1 MKKDIFI
8 KFANNAAKA
17 KAKRLYKNITAE
29 EVAAS
34 LQEEADAFTALA
46 EQLAAEQEDS
56 EALKVVSESLKA
68 VQDAQKALQEKLAEI
83 EKAPAEET
91 TMANGKQKFSNA
103 VADAVKAGLAAN
115 KHVARLRFTNANNA
129 NFNVPYFDEE
139 ITLEDRKLPSFL
151 EACRQIPMSGQ
162 TSVMWNEVEG
172 GTNVAAIVAIGS
184 EKPVKTNSTAAVA
197 AGTATIAEIAKLPL
211 QYKNAAPILQ
221 DIFEKDLADDVN
233 DKVDAQVQAVIATA
247 ANAYA
252 GISLAGKSLWQAI
265 LAVANE
271 VRKNK
276 PAQKAYVWISTD
288 RSVELDL
295 MASNTEGI
303 PYSVDFASKGIE
315 IRTFVPTV
323 TYTKDKIFAAVE
335 GKIRFYNDGME
346 LSTSDQAYWTSNQLG
361 LRAEY
366 LNEVIVLRG
375 SDVKNTLYDDI
386 ATLIAAGE

>member
-29 EVAAS
+29 EVQAS
-34 LQEEADAFTALA
+34 LKEEADAFEALA
-46 EQLAAEQEDS
+46 EQLAAEAEDS
-56 EALKVVSESLKA
+56 EALKVVQEALTKVQEAQTALK
-68 VQDAQKALQEKLAEI
+68 EKLAAI
-83 EKAPAEET
+83 ETAPAPEAP
-91 TMANGKQKFSNA
+91 MANGKQRFSNA
-103 VADAVKAGLAAN
+103 VSDAVKAGL
-115 KHVARLRFTNANNA
+115 VAGQSIAKLRFANANNA
-129 NFNVPYFDEE
+129 NFNVPFFDDE

-162 TSVMWNEVEG
+162 TSVVWNEVES
-172 GTNVAAIVAIGS
+172 GTNVAAIVAIGDA
-184 EKPVKTNSTAAVA
+184 KPVKTNSTSASV
-197 AGTATIAEIAKLPL
+197 AGTNTLAEIVKLPV
-211 QYKNAAPILQ
+211 QYKSAAPILQ

-233 DKVDAQVQAVIATA
+233 DKADAQVQAVIATA
-247 ANAYA
+247 ANAYS
-252 GISLAGKSLWQAI
+252 GVSLAGKALWQAI
-265 LAVANE
+265 LAVANKARE
-271 VRKNK
+271 YK
-276 PAQKAYVWISTD
+276 PAQKVYVWISTE

-315 IRTFVPTV
+315 IRTFVPNA

-335 GKIRFYNDGME
+335 GKIRFYNDG
-346 LSTSDQAYWTSNQLG
+346 LDVSTSDQVYWTTNQIG

-375 SDVKNTLYDDI
+375 SDVINTIYDDLS
-386 ATLIAAGE
+386 TLLA

>member
-29 EVAAS
+29 EVQAS
-34 LQEEADAFTALA
+34 LKEEADAFEALA
-46 EQLAAEQEDS
+46 EQLAAEAEDS
-56 EALKVVSESLKA
+56 EALKVVQEALTKVQEAQTALK
-68 VQDAQKALQEKLAEI
+68 EKLAAI
-83 EKAPAEET
+83 ETAPAPEAP
-91 TMANGKQKFSNA
+91 MANGKQRFSNA
-103 VADAVKAGLAAN
+103 VSDAVKAGLVAGQSI
-115 KHVARLRFTNANNA
+115 ARLRFANANNA
-129 NFNVPYFDEE
+129 NFNVPFFDDE

-162 TSVMWNEVEG
+162 TSVVWNEVES
-172 GTNVAAIVAIGS
+172 GTNVAAIVAIGDA
-184 EKPVKTNSTAAVA
+184 KPVKTNSTSASV
-197 AGTATIAEIAKLPL
+197 AGTNTLAEIVKLPV

-233 DKVDAQVQAVIATA
+233 DKADAQVQAVIATA
-247 ANAYA
+247 ANAYS
-252 GISLAGKSLWQAI
+252 GVSLAGKALWQAI
-265 LAVANE
+265 LAVANKARE
-271 VRKNK
+271 YK
-276 PAQKAYVWISTD
+276 PAQKVYVWISTE

-315 IRTFVPTV
+315 IRTFVPNA

-335 GKIRFYNDGME
+335 GKIRFYNDG
-346 LSTSDQAYWTSNQLG
+346 LDVSTSDQVYWTTNQIG

-375 SDVKNTLYDDI
+375 SDVINTIYDDLS
-386 ATLIAAGE
+386 TLLA